1 MKSALSRGRV
11 SKLCINRFKNLKYH
25 VALSRD
31 SMNGRILVFI
41 LVVSILTISIYSSS
55 INFVTAKVNPTDDQ
69 LFACSSSHSTP
80 NVVKCTFTMDGKS
93 TGFNCV
99 EDPNQK
105 LSCVNDAG
113 TGTGTLAKGN
123 LQKKFHDLL
132 MQIIQNLR

>member
-1 MKSALSRGRV
+1 M
-11 SKLCINRFKNLKYH
+11 
-25 VALSRD
+25 
-31 SMNGRILVFI
+31 
-41 LVVSILTISIYSSS
+41 VVSILAISIYSSS

-113 TGTGTLAKGN
+113 TGTLAKGN

>member
-1 MKSALSRGRV
+1 MKR
-11 SKLCINRFKNLKYH
+11 
-25 VALSRD
+25 
-31 SMNGRILVFI
+31 NGSVILVI
-41 LVVSILTISIYSSS
+41 TVSILTLAIYSSS
-55 INFVTAKVNPTDDQ
+55 INFVTAKFEPSSDEV
-69 LFACSSSHSTP
+69 FACSSSHSAP
-80 NVVKCTFTMDGKS
+80 NVVKCTFTVDGKS

-123 LQKKFHDLL
+123 LQKKFHDVL